1 MNMCTVAVSV
11 RPEAEPGPKQLQVSY
26 LCCTGGLSVRNCAH
40 YKPLIMDGE
49 RCPYECRW
57 FRDGCRCK
65 KAQEAA
71 RERAKKLLAH
81 WK

>member
-11 RPEAEPGPKQLQVSY
+11 RPEAEPGPKRLQASY
-26 LCCTGGLSVRNCAH
+26 LCCTGGLSVRNCDH
-40 YKPLIMDGE
+40 YKPLVAAGV
-49 RCPYECRW
+49 RCHLECRW

-65 KAQEAA
+65 KAQKAA
-71 RERAKKLLAH
+71 RERAKRILAA